1 MQHPVFYRTFS
12 AYFDRRYMGTATTTS
27 LQDAVY
33 GEYQERYGATPLL
46 VRSPGRVNLIG
57 EHTDYNQG
65 LVLPAAIDKNII
77 VAIGK
82 REDSAIQLYALDQRE
97 SYYVDIDALERSPLL
112 WPDYILGVVQQLKQ
126 QGHHLAG
133 FNLVFGGDIPQ
144 GAGLSSSAALECA
157 TAFAL
162 NELFGLGI
170 TRLDIALTAQAAEN
184 EFVGVKC
191 GLMDQFA
198 SVFGQEQRLIKL
210 DCEDFSYEYIPF
222 NSPDLRIVLFDTQV
236 KHSLASSAYN
246 ERREQCERGVALI
259 QQYQP
264 RVKSLRDATIRQLD
278 EYVKPVDATV
288 YNRCHYVVSE
298 IKRLQDGC
306 EDLKK
311 DDFATFG
318 KRMFET
324 HEGLQHLYE
333 VSCDELD
340 ILVDL
345 VRGNDA
351 VLGARMMGGG
361 FGGCTINLVKVD
373 RVQAVVDTV
382 VAAYKEKTGRIAQA
396 YIVNISAGTNAI
408 LH

>member
-1 MQHPVFYRTFS
+1 
-12 AYFDRRYMGTATTTS
+12 MGMATTNS

-33 GEYQERYGATPLL
+33 EKYNELHGAAPLL

-77 VAIGK
+77 AAIGK
-82 REDSAIQLYALDQRE
+82 RGDNTIRLYALDQRE
-97 SYYVDIDALERSPLL
+97 SYDANFNALERSPLL
-112 WPDYILGVVQQLKQ
+112 WPDYILGVVQQFKQ

-162 NELFGLGI
+162 NELFSLGI
-170 TRLDIALTAQAAEN
+170 GRLDIALTAQAAEN

-210 DCEDFSYEYIPF
+210 DCRDFSYEYIPF
-222 NSPDLRIVLFDTQV
+222 NSPDLRIVLFDTRV

-259 QQYQP
+259 QQHQP
-264 RVKSLRDATIRQLD
+264 QVKSLRDATIQQLD
-278 EYVKPVDATV
+278 EYVKPVDTTV

-311 DDFATFG
+311 DDFVAFG

-324 HEGLQHLYE
+324 HDGLQHLYE

-361 FGGCTINLVKVD
+361 FGGCTINLVKAD
-373 RVQAVVDTV
+373 QVQDVVDTIV
-382 VAAYKEKTGRIAQA
+382 TAYKEKTGRVAQA
-396 YIVNISAGTNAI
+396 YIANISAGTDVI

>member
-1 MQHPVFYRTFS
+1 MSIT
-12 AYFDRRYMGTATTTS
+12 TTTS
-27 LQDAVY
+27 LQDAVSEKY
-33 GEYQERYGATPLL
+33 HELHGAKPLL

-77 VAIGK
+77 VAIG
-82 REDSAIQLYALDQRE
+82 RRDDNVIQLYALDQQE
-97 SYYVDIDALERSPLL
+97 SYHANLDTSDRSPLL
-112 WPDYILGVVQQLKQ
+112 WPDYILGVVQQLQ
-126 QGHHLAG
+126 HRGHRMTG

-162 NELFGLGI
+162 NELFGHGI
-170 TRLDIALTAQAAEN
+170 SRLDIALMAQAAEN

-198 SVFGQEQRLIKL
+198 SVFGREKRLIKL
-210 DCEDFSYEYIPF
+210 DCADFSYEYIPF

-246 ERREQCERGVALI
+246 ERREQCERGVAMI
-259 QQYQP
+259 QEHQSHVQ
-264 RVKSLRDATIRQLD
+264 SLRDATMEQLD
-278 EYVKPVDATV
+278 EYVKPKDTTV
-288 YNRCHYVVSE
+288 YNRCRYVVSE
-298 IKRLQDGC
+298 IARLRQGC
-306 EDLKK
+306 EDLKN
-311 DDFATFG
+311 DDFVTFG

-324 HEGLQHLYE
+324 HDGLQHLYE

-340 ILVDL
+340 VLVDL
-345 VRGNDA
+345 VRDNTA

-373 RVQAVVDTV
+373 DVQAVVDTV
-382 VAAYKEKTGRIAQA
+382 TAAYNEKTGRTAQA
-396 YIVNISAGTNAI
+396 YIANISDGTNVI
-408 LH
+408 LGE

>member
-1 MQHPVFYRTFS
+1 
-12 AYFDRRYMGTATTTS
+12 MGTATTTS
-27 LQDAVY
+27 LQDAVHRK
-33 GEYQERYGATPLL
+33 YQEHYGATPLL

-82 REDSAIQLYALDQRE
+82 RDDNTIQLYALDQQQ
-97 SYYVDIDALERSPLL
+97 SYHIDLEALERSPLL

-170 TRLDIALTAQAAEN
+170 PRLDIALTAQAAEN

-198 SVFGQEQRLIKL
+198 SVFGREQRLIKL
-210 DCEDFSYEYIPF
+210 DCADFSYEYIPF

-246 ERREQCERGVALI
+246 ERREQCEQGVAWV
-259 QQYQP
+259 QQHQP
-264 RVKSLRDATIRQLD
+264 HVKSLRDATIQQLD
-278 EYVKPVDATV
+278 EYVKPKDATV

-311 DDFATFG
+311 DDFVTFG

-324 HEGLQHLYE
+324 HDGLQHLYE

-373 RVQAVVDTV
+373 QVQGVIDTV
-382 VAAYKEKTGRIAQA
+382 VTAYKEKTGRIAQA
-396 YIVNISAGTNAI
+396 YIANISAGTDAI

>member
-1 MQHPVFYRTFS
+1 MS
-12 AYFDRRYMGTATTTS
+12 TTTTIS
-27 LQDAVY
+27 LQGMVY
-33 GEYQERYGATPLL
+33 EKYAALYGATPLL
-46 VRSPGRVNLIG
+46 VWSPGRVNLIG
-57 EHTDYNQG
+57 EHTDYNRG
-65 LVLPAAIDKNII
+65 LVLPAAIDKHII

-82 REDSAIQLYALDQRE
+82 RADSAIQLYALDQGE
-97 SYYVDIDALERSPLL
+97 SFQANLGALGRSPLL
-112 WPDYILGVVQQLKQ
+112 WPDYIMGVVQQLQ
-126 QGHHLAG
+126 RQDHHLGG

-162 NELFGLGI
+162 NELFHLGLS
-170 TRLDIALTAQAAEN
+170 RLDIALSAQKAEN

-210 DCEDFSYEYIPF
+210 DCADFSYEYIPF
-222 NSPDLRIVLFDTQV
+222 NNPDLCIVLFDTQV

-259 QQYQP
+259 QRHHP
-264 RVKSLRDATIRQLD
+264 HVKSLRDATIRQLD
-278 EYVKPVDATV
+278 EHVKPADATV

-306 EDLKK
+306 DDLKK

-324 HEGLQHLYE
+324 HDGLQHLYE
-333 VSCDELD
+333 VSCHELD

-345 VRGNDA
+345 VRNNDA

-373 RVQAVVDTV
+373 QVQRVVDTV
-382 VAAYKEKTGRIAQA
+382 TAAYHEKTGRDTQA
-396 YIVNISAGTNAI
+396 YIAHISAGTDVI
-408 LH
+408 LNED

>member
-1 MQHPVFYRTFS
+1 MDTEV
-12 AYFDRRYMGTATTTS
+12 MTS
-27 LQDAVY
+27 LRDAVCDKY
-33 GEYQERYGATPLL
+33 NERYSATPLL

-82 REDSAIQLYALDQRE
+82 RDDNTIELYALDQQE
-97 SYYVDIDALERSPLL
+97 SFQADLDKLERSPLL
-112 WPDYILGVVQQLKQ
+112 WPDYISGVVQQLQ
-126 QGHHLAG
+126 QRGHHVGG

-162 NELFGLGI
+162 NELFDLGI
-170 TRLDIALTAQAAEN
+170 SRLDIALTAQAAEN

-198 SVFGQEQRLIKL
+198 SVFGQEHRLIKL
-210 DCEDFSYEYIPF
+210 DCADFSHEYIPF
-222 NSPDLRIVLFDTQV
+222 NNPDLRIVLFDTQV

-259 QQYQP
+259 QP
-264 RVKSLRDATIRQLD
+264 HHPSVKSLRDVTVEQLD

-306 EDLKK
+306 DDLKK

-324 HEGLQHLYE
+324 HDGLQHLYE

-345 VRGNDA
+345 VRDKDA

-361 FGGCTINLVKVD
+361 FGGCTINLVKVGGV
-373 RVQAVVDTV
+373 RAVVDHV
-382 VAAYKEKTGRIAQA
+382 VAAYREKTGRTAQA
-396 YIVNISAGTNAI
+396 YIANISAGTNVI
-408 LH
+408 LD

>member
-1 MQHPVFYRTFS
+1 M
-12 AYFDRRYMGTATTTS
+12 
-27 LQDAVY
+27 
-33 GEYQERYGATPLL
+33 
-46 VRSPGRVNLIG
+46 
-57 EHTDYNQG
+57 
-65 LVLPAAIDKNII
+65 
-77 VAIGK
+77 
-82 REDSAIQLYALDQRE
+82 
-97 SYYVDIDALERSPLL
+97 
-112 WPDYILGVVQQLKQ
+112 
-126 QGHHLAG
+126 AG

-162 NELFGLGI
+162 NELYGLGI
-170 TRLDIALTAQAAEN
+170 PRLDIALTAQAAEN

-210 DCEDFSYEYIPF
+210 DCADFSYEYIPF
-222 NSPDLRIVLFDTQV
+222 NNPDLCIVLFDTQV

-246 ERREQCERGVALI
+246 ERREQCEHGVTLI
-259 QQYQP
+259 KQHHP
-264 RVKSLRDATIRQLD
+264 HVKSLRDATIEQLD
-278 EYVKPVDATV
+278 EHVKPIDATV

-298 IKRLQDGC
+298 IKRLQDAC
-306 EDLKK
+306 DDLKM
-311 DDFATFG
+311 DDFTTFG

-324 HEGLQHLYE
+324 HDGLQHLYE

-345 VRGNDA
+345 VRDNDA

-373 RVQAVVDTV
+373 AVRGVVDAVT
-382 VAAYKEKTGRIAQA
+382 AAYNEKTGRTAQA
-396 YIVNISAGTNAI
+396 YIANISAGTNVI
-408 LH
+408 LD

>member
-1 MQHPVFYRTFS
+1 MS
-12 AYFDRRYMGTATTTS
+12 TATTTS
-27 LQDAVY
+27 LQSAVY
-33 GEYQERYGATPLL
+33 KKYHELYGGTPLL

-77 VAIGK
+77 VAIGE
-82 REDSAIQLYALDQRE
+82 RDDNVIQLHALDQQE
-97 SYYVDIDALERSPLL
+97 SYHANLDALDRSPLL
-112 WPDYILGVVQQLKQ
+112 WPDYILGVVQQLQ
-126 QGHHLAG
+126 QRGHRMVG

-162 NELFGLGI
+162 NELFDLGI
-170 TRLDIALTAQAAEN
+170 PRLDIALTAQAAEN

-210 DCEDFSYEYIPF
+210 DCADFSYEYIPF
-222 NSPDLRIVLFDTQV
+222 NNPDLCIVLFDTQV

-246 ERREQCERGVALI
+246 ERREQCEHGVALI
-259 QQYQP
+259 QQHHP
-264 RVKSLRDATIRQLD
+264 HVKSLRDATLEQLD
-278 EYVKPVDATV
+278 EHVKPIDATV

-298 IKRLQDGC
+298 IKRLQDAC
-306 EDLKK
+306 DDLKK
-311 DDFATFG
+311 DDFTTFG

-324 HEGLQHLYE
+324 HDGLQHLYE

-345 VRGNDA
+345 VRDNDA

-361 FGGCTINLVKVD
+361 FGGCTINLVKVNAV
-373 RVQAVVDTV
+373 RGVVDAVT
-382 VAAYKEKTGRIAQA
+382 AAYNEKTGRTAQVYIA
-396 YIVNISAGTNAI
+396 NISAGTNVI
-408 LH
+408 LD

>member
-1 MQHPVFYRTFS
+1 MDTT
-12 AYFDRRYMGTATTTS
+12 TAT
-27 LQDAVY
+27 LRDAVY
-33 GEYQERYGATPLL
+33 EQYRNLFSDVPLL

-57 EHTDYNQG
+57 EHTDYNRG
-65 LVLPAAIDKNII
+65 LVLPAAIDKNI
-77 VAIGK
+77 VLAIGK
-82 REDSAIQLYALDQRE
+82 RNDRTIQLFSLDQRQ
-97 SYYVDIDALERSPLL
+97 SHTAALDDLERSPLL
-112 WPDYILGVVQQLKQ
+112 WPDYILGVVQQLNKR
-126 QGHHLAG
+126 GHALTG

-170 TRLDIALTAQAAEN
+170 SRLDLALSAQAAEN

-210 DCEDFSYEYIPF
+210 DCADFSHEYIPF

-246 ERREQCERGVALI
+246 ERREQCEYGVSLI
-259 QQYQP
+259 QQHHP
-264 RVKSLRDATIRQLD
+264 GVGSLRDATIEQLD
-278 EYVKPVDATV
+278 RYVKPVDEVV

-306 EDLKK
+306 EDLRR
-311 DDFATFG
+311 DDFAAFG

-324 HEGLQHLYE
+324 HDGLQHLYE
-333 VSCDELD
+333 VSCAELD

-345 VRGNDA
+345 VRDNDA

-361 FGGCTINLVKVD
+361 FGGCTINLVKAD
-373 RVQAVVDTV
+373 RVDEVVESVTR
-382 VAAYKEKTGRIAQA
+382 AYGEKTDKQAQA
-396 YIVNISAGTNAI
+396 YVARISAGTSI
-408 LH
+408 ID

>member
-1 MQHPVFYRTFS
+1 M
-12 AYFDRRYMGTATTTS
+12 DTTTAIS
-27 LQDAVY
+27 LQDLVY
-33 GEYQERYGATPLL
+33 EKYQELFDGKPLL
-46 VRSPGRVNLIG
+46 ARSPGRVNLIG
-57 EHTDYNQG
+57 EHTDYNNG

-77 VAIGK
+77 LAIGK
-82 REDSAIQLYALDQRE
+82 RDDNAIHLYSLDQRQ
-97 SYYVDIDALERSPLL
+97 SHTTALDTVERSPLL
-112 WPDYILGVVQQLKQ
+112 WPDYILGVVQQLTKR
-126 QGHHLAG
+126 GHTLRG

-162 NELFGLGI
+162 NELFHLGI
-170 TRLDIALTAQAAEN
+170 QRLDIALTAQAAEN

-210 DCEDFSYEYIPF
+210 DCADFTHEYIPF
-222 NSPDLRIVLFDTQV
+222 NNPDLRIVLFDTQV

-246 ERREQCERGVALI
+246 ERREQCEYGVALI
-259 QQYQP
+259 QKHQP
-264 RVKSLRDATIRQLD
+264 GVKSLRDATFQQL
-278 EYVKPVDATV
+278 EQYVKPVNEVV

-298 IKRLQDGC
+298 IQRLQDGC

-311 DDFATFG
+311 DDFEAFG

-324 HEGLQHLYE
+324 HDGLQHLYE

-345 VRGNDA
+345 ARDNDA

-361 FGGCTINLVKVD
+361 FGGCTINLVKAN
-373 RVQAVVDTV
+373 RVQEVVRQITEAYAKKTAQEAQV
-382 VAAYKEKTGRIAQA
+382 YVAK
-396 YIVNISAGTNAI
+396 ISAGTSIISTND
-408 LH
+408 

>member
-1 MQHPVFYRTFS
+1 
-12 AYFDRRYMGTATTTS
+12 MGIATTTS

-33 GEYQERYGATPLL
+33 EKYMELHGATPLL

-65 LVLPAAIDKNII
+65 LVLPAAIDKNIV

-82 REDSAIQLYALDQRE
+82 REDNTIQLRALDQQE
-97 SYYVDIDALERSPLL
+97 SFQIDLGALERSPLL
-112 WPDYILGVVQQLKQ
+112 WPDYILGVVQQLQ
-126 QGHHLAG
+126 QRGHRMAG

-162 NELFGLGI
+162 NELFDLGI
-170 TRLDIALTAQAAEN
+170 SRLDIALTAQAAEN

-210 DCEDFSYEYIPF
+210 DCADFSYEYIPF
-222 NSPDLRIVLFDTQV
+222 NNPELRIVLFDTQV

-259 QQYQP
+259 QHHHP
-264 RVKSLRDATIRQLD
+264 HVKSLRDATIEQLD
-278 EYVKPVDATV
+278 EHVKPVDAIV
-288 YNRCHYVVSE
+288 YDRCHYVVSE

-306 EDLKK
+306 DDLKK
-311 DDFATFG
+311 GDFATFG

-324 HEGLQHLYE
+324 HDGLQLLYE

-345 VRGNDA
+345 VRDNDA

-373 RVQAVVDTV
+373 QVQSVVKTV
-382 VAAYKEKTGRIAQA
+382 TAAYNEKTGRTTQA
-396 YIVNISAGTNAI
+396 YIANISAGTNVI
-408 LH
+408 LD